1 MSEANPQSPPPPRAT
16 ERSFDDGFYK
26 LVQHNAATDYQPNP
40 YPADGSSYLHSA
52 PKTSYTSP
60 EPRDIAL
67 DQYNQRYY
75 HNGVPTYFH
84 DQRYAIQ
91 GSTNE
96 DMMYPDPTNDY
107 LGLTSVPPNY
117 ATNPYQFSSSPLP
130 DAPDSGNRGKRTR
143 VVRSVPVNGSTSPG
157 GGSQASNS
165 PRPKRIVKKSKAEAV
180 NEATISA
187 PLSQL
192 CLDVPVVDVFV
203 KVNRS
208 IEERQEEARR
218 DNKIKR
224 PSNSFMLY
232 RSAYGERVKALYPQ
246 NNHQIISRI
255 CGASWKME
263 TPDIKEK
270 FSTYYEL
277 EKENHAKAH
286 PTYKFSPAKSSPSRK
301 RRGTDD
307 SSDDEDRVS
316 QAGDF
321 DSEYRPRGARRSRL
335 VKTPRTSTPTSYP
348 ASPPALLNSNYGLL
362 YNQGLGFN
370 ASSWQVCNPGK
381 PMPIPMDGPINS
393 QYYQTTVYQR
403 APNMEDVF
411 VRRRD
416 GQPSSSQ
423 ALIGLPGGSHE
434 ELLGVDSA
442 EDSPSPQVDPLLLSY
457 DGSAGYSGGIAQDQD
472 FRDFDHQGLYEGK
485 LAAAGQTGE
494 TPYKM
499 AFDSWEMNGPNGQ
512 NERFTESGEYD
523 WLV

>member
-1 MSEANPQSPPPPRAT
+1 MSEANPPSPPPTGTA
-16 ERSFDDGFYK
+16 ERSFEDGFYK
-26 LVQHNAATDYQPNP
+26 LVQHNAATQYQPNS
-40 YPADGSSYLHSA
+40 YPADSSPYLHSA
-52 PKTSYTSP
+52 PTTSYSSP
-60 EPRDIAL
+60 EPRHMAL

-75 HNGVPTYFH
+75 QNGLPSYYNDH
-84 DQRYAIQ
+84 RYAIQ
-91 GSTNE
+91 ASTNGE
-96 DMMYPDPTNDY
+96 MMYPDPSNGY
-107 LGLTSVPPNY
+107 PGLTSVPPNY
-117 ATNPYQFSSSPLP
+117 TTNPYQFGSSPTP
-130 DAPDSGNRGKRTR
+130 DTSDPGSRAKRTR
-143 VVRSVPVNGSTSPG
+143 VMRSMPVNGSTSPSH
-157 GGSQASNS
+157 GSQASNS
-165 PRPKRIVKKSKAEAV
+165 PRPKRSVKKSKTEAV
-180 NEATISA
+180 NEASISA

-208 IEERQEEARR
+208 VEERQEEARK

-270 FSTYYEL
+270 FSAYYEL

-301 RRGTDD
+301 RRGTGD
-307 SSDDEDRVS
+307 SSDEEDGVS
-316 QAGDF
+316 QVGDF
-321 DSEYRPRGARRSRL
+321 DPEYRPRGARRSRL

-348 ASPPALLNSNYGLL
+348 ANPPALLNSSYGLL

-370 ASSWQVCNPGK
+370 ASAWQVCNPGK
-381 PMPIPMDGPINS
+381 PMPIPMNGSMDS
-393 QYYQTTVYQR
+393 QYYQTSVYQR
-403 APNMEDVF
+403 APNVEDVF
-411 VRRRD
+411 VRRTEA
-416 GQPSSSQ
+416 QPSSSQ

-434 ELLGVDSA
+434 ELLGADSA
-442 EDSPSPQVDPLLLSY
+442 ENSPSPQVDPLLLNY
-457 DGSAGYSGGIAQDQD
+457 DGGPGFPGGIAHDQD
-472 FRDFDHQGLYEGK
+472 FRDFDHQGLYEGE
-485 LAAAGQTGE
+485 LAADGQASE

-499 AFDSWEMNGPNGQ
+499 AFDSWEMNGPSGQ
-512 NERFTESGEYD
+512 SERFAEGGEYD